1 MRIQTGR
8 KPLFAQGST
17 LHIKL
22 VLCLLASLVFLAI
35 ENREM
40 ASAQRVPFA
49 RFVETARRVVSA
61 PSRWGHEL
69 MEWAETQTALVS
81 ENRRLRD
88 ESLMLKGQQVRLEA
102 LEQENTRLR
111 GLLDSTFKVGDQV
124 LIAEPL
130 SIGVVPYENRI
141 VVNKG
146 ERHGVQ
152 TGQAVVDGSGVV
164 GQVLRVTQGT
174 ADIILI
180 TDPSHATP
188 VQVNRTGLRTLAVG
202 TGETDHLD
210 LPYLPGNAD
219 VEEGDLL
226 VTSGLDG
233 VFPSG
238 YPVARI
244 GRMVLAEGRV
254 RLVAF
259 PISHLDH
266 NRELLVVRSDAT
278 PLPRIPLAPKS
289 ESMPEASSGAAS
301 HGL

>member
-1 MRIQTGR
+1 MRIRPGR

-22 VLCLLASLVFLAI
+22 VLCLLASLVFLGI
-35 ENREM
+35 ENREI

-49 RFVETARRVVSA
+49 RFVETARRLVSA
-61 PSRWGHEL
+61 PSSGIRAL
-69 MEWAETQTALVS
+69 IEWAQTQSALVL
-81 ENRRLRD
+81 ENRKLR
-88 ESLMLKGQQVRLEA
+88 EEALMLKGQQLKLEA

-130 SIGVVPYENRI
+130 SIGIVPYENRI

-146 ERHGVQ
+146 ERHGVAM
-152 TGQAVVDGSGVV
+152 GQAVVDGSGVV
-164 GQVLRVTQGT
+164 GQVLKVTQAT

-188 VQVNRTGLRTLAVG
+188 VQVNRTGFRTLAVG

-244 GRMVLAEGRV
+244 GRMVLAEGRI
-254 RLVAF
+254 RLVAI
-259 PISHLDH
+259 PISNLDH
-266 NRELLVVRSDAT
+266 NRELLVVRSDMT
-278 PLPRIPLAPKS
+278 PLPRIPLTPGNPAEPS
-289 ESMPEASSGAAS
+289 LPAGA
-301 HGL
+301 HGP